1 MAMWDAMLV
10 DWAGAALR
18 WLHVIAGIA
27 WIGSSF
33 YFIHLDLSL
42 RKHAGLPEGVGGE
55 AWQVHGGGFYHMRKF
70 LVAPKEL
77 PKELTWFKWEAYM
90 TFLSGFALLI
100 VVYWSQPEMY
110 LIDPAVLALENW
122 QAVAISVSG
131 LAIGWLVYDL
141 LCKSPLGKHDGALA
155 LIGFLLLVATAW
167 GYTHIFSGR
176 GAFLQIGALV
186 GTIMVASVAM
196 TIIPNQRKIV
206 KALLAGDKPD
216 PVWGARGKQRSVHNN
231 YLTLPVV
238 FMMVSNH
245 FPLAYATRWNWVII
259 ALLLVVGFAIRHFF
273 NTMHAGKG
281 KPWWVWGVAAIGF
294 GAIVW
299 LGSLGPAPI
308 DERAESAPMQETVPF
323 EEVEAVVLSRCSM
336 CHTAE
341 PLWPGIAAPPK
352 GIHLDTPETITQHAS
367 LIALNAGASRAMPPG
382 NMTGVTQEERA
393 LLVAWYAQGAP
404 GPQ

>member
-1 MAMWDAMLV
+1 MWDAMLI

-42 RKHAGLPEGVGGE
+42 RKHAGLPDGVGGE

-90 TFLSGFALLI
+90 TFLSGFALLV

-122 QAVAISVSG
+122 QAVAISVGG
-131 LAIGWLVYDL
+131 LALGWIVYDA
-141 LCKSPLGKHDGALA
+141 LCRSPLGRHDGALA
-155 LIGFLLLVATAW
+155 LAGFVLLVLTAW

-196 TIIPNQRKIV
+196 TIIPNQRRIV
-206 KALLAGDKPD
+206 KALLAGEKPD
-216 PVWGARGKQRSVHNN
+216 PVWGARGKQRSLHNN

-238 FMMVSNH
+238 FLMVSNH
-245 FPLAYATRWNWVII
+245 FPLAYGTQWNWVII
-259 ALLLVVGFAIRHFF
+259 ALLLIVGFAIRHFF
-273 NTMHAGKG
+273 NLMHAGKG
-281 KPWWVWGVAAIGF
+281 KPWWVWGVAAVGF
-294 GAIVW
+294 AAIIW

-308 DERAESAPMQETVPF
+308 DERAGTSPPAEQVAF
-323 EEVEAVVLSRCSM
+323 EEVEAIVLSRCSM
-336 CHTAE
+336 CHAAE
-341 PLWPGIAAPPK
+341 PLWPGIAAAPK
-352 GIHLDTPETITQHAS
+352 GIQLENAAQIRQHAS

-393 LLVAWYAQGAP
+393 LLIAWYAEGAP